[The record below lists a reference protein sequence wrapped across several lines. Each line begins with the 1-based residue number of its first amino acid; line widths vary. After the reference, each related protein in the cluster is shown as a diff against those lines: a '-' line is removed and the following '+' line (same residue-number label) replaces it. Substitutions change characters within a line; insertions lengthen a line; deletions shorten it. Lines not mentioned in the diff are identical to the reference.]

1 MIAFPFNTGP
11 RITHFDD
18 CSPPSSLSPSPSS
31 LMMCQCVFIVL
42 GRRRSRH
49 RRDSRSRIARAKNS
63 ERSAQLDA
71 LECQGCVEFAHA
83 LVFNLGEGI
92 TRVPKR
98 KKTKKKRKHWKE
110 FSDKTQDVH
119 AASQQKMAFLF
130 HLLPLDFFLLLF
142 SLLFFCHL
150 FVLSSPHLYH
160 RVIVVRPG
168 PPVRHPDPRRPT
180 PAPEIKF

>member
-31 LMMCQCVFIVL
+31 LMMCQCVSIVV

-98 KKTKKKRKHWKE
+98 KKTKKKENTEKNLATRRKMCTRPANKRWH
-110 FSDKTQDVH
+110 FS
-119 AASQQKMAFLF
+119 SISSLLIFSCYCFLCF
-130 HLLPLDFFLLLF
+130 SFVIFLYCLLPIFT
-142 SLLFFCHL
+142 
-150 FVLSSPHLYH
+150 
-160 RVIVVRPG
+160 IV
-168 PPVRHPDPRRPT
+168 
-180 PAPEIKF
+180 